1 MKKFLKKNKKIT
13 LSIFVTLILIIVGF
27 SIFLIFRYI
36 SKKNPIIELNTNNY
50 SIQYDNTWKIVKKE
64 DLEINLLHKK
74 SKSEL
79 NIKINEL
86 NDEDQYKT
94 VNEIFDSLLYNIQ
107 AQNPDYKLIYNEE
120 SKITNKNM
128 DGYKILFEADDRQ
141 ATIYMYKQG
150 DKVVIFTY
158 EATYDYFDILL
169 DSVNN
174 IIYNFNLKETQ
185 FDVKTSINLET
196 SEINYTE
203 QSNVSNLLE
212 NTVNEKIASSNYLV
226 EYSIPDNF
234 KSTDYDTRYGYYDFK
249 NAPEGSKVNLSTC
262 ILKRSLYEYLDKED
276 TLNIYDDYNLNSYN
290 EAKEELNKYGDKPLS
305 YIYKNSYLSNN
316 KITENI
322 QIVYELN
329 QNHIFIVKISSEGV
343 GIPEELVKMVKVNN
357 FKNIASNIN
366 IEKDNGFLIGKLKQ
380 YTDYTCKQT
389 EEITL
394 KLPESYQEIDK
405 DTNLYEERHYVS
417 DYYEEVQIP
426 KYEVYY
432 QTIKFNIENEL
443 ELLDKEINK
452 DLGTY
457 KDFTQTQDIMLN
469 NRKFKVYER
478 GYTKLST
485 NTDSSGKKYEYYTN
499 EKVMFYELQNDRYLV
514 IIINGN
520 GKENKITDE
529 LINQLTNFDVNII

>member
-1 MKKFLKKNKKIT
+1 MKEFLVKNKKIA
-13 LSIFVTLILIIVGF
+13 LSIFIILILLIVGF

-36 SKKNPIIELNTNNY
+36 SEKNPIIELNTNNY
-50 SIQYDNTWKIVKKE
+50 SLQYDNTWKVIKKE
-64 DLEINLLHKK
+64 ELEVNLIHKK
-74 SKSEL
+74 SNSEL

-150 DKVVIFTY
+150 NKVVIFTY

-196 SEINYTE
+196 SEITYTE

-212 NTVNEKIASSNYLV
+212 NTVDEKIASSNYLV

-249 NAPEGSKVNLSTC
+249 NAPEGSKVNLSTS
-262 ILKRSLYEYLDKED
+262 ILKSNLYEYLDKED

-380 YTDYTCKQT
+380 YTDYTHEQT

-426 KYEVYY
+426 KYEVNY
-432 QTIKFNIENEL
+432 QIIAFNIENEL
-443 ELLDKEINK
+443 ELLDKAINK

-469 NRKFKVYER
+469 NKKFKVYER
-478 GYTKLST
+478 GYTKLSN
-485 NTDSSGKKYEYYTN
+485 NTDSSVKKYEYYNN
-499 EKVMFYELQNDRYLV
+499 EKVLFYELPNNKYLV

-520 GKENKITDE
+520 ENKITDE
-529 LINQLTNFDVNII
+529 LVNQLTNFDVNII

>member
-1 MKKFLKKNKKIT
+1 MKEFLVKNKKIA
-13 LSIFVTLILIIVGF
+13 LSIFIILILLIVGF

-36 SKKNPIIELNTNNY
+36 SEKNPIIELNTNNY
-50 SIQYDNTWKIVKKE
+50 SLQYDNTWKVIKKE
-64 DLEINLLHKK
+64 ELEVNLIHKK
-74 SKSEL
+74 SNSEL

-86 NDEDQYKT
+86 NDEGQYKT

-150 DKVVIFTY
+150 NKVVIFTY

-212 NTVNEKIASSNYLV
+212 NTVDEKIASSNFIV

-249 NAPEGSKVNLSTC
+249 NAPEGSKVNLSTS
-262 ILKRSLYEYLDKED
+262 ILKSNLYEYLDKED

-380 YTDYTCKQT
+380 YTDYTHEQT

-426 KYEVYY
+426 KYEVNY
-432 QTIKFNIENEL
+432 QIIAFNIENEL
-443 ELLDKEINK
+443 ELLDKAINK

-469 NRKFKVYER
+469 NKKFKVYER
-478 GYTKLST
+478 GYTKLSN
-485 NTDSSGKKYEYYTN
+485 NTDSSVKKYEYYNN
-499 EKVMFYELQNDRYLV
+499 EKVLFYELPNNKYLV

-520 GKENKITDE
+520 ENKITDE
-529 LINQLTNFDVNII
+529 LVNQLTNFDVNII